1 MRLLQGNNIAVLV
14 IVQAETSAREHAGDV
29 DSPSR
34 MDGKLVSGQLQ
45 PSAKSRP

>member
-14 IVQAETSAREHAGDV
+14 IVQAEPSARGHAGDV

-34 MDGKLVSGQLQ
+34 MTGSL
-45 PSAKSRP
+45 